1 MPYIGNELAAQF
13 QAFET
18 QTITGDGSTGY
29 TLDRAVAN
37 GKELLV
43 YINNVKQE
51 EGSGKSYTASG
62 TTITFSEAVASTD
75 SCYVVYMGLAMGTV
89 TAPDGSIVSAQLAN
103 ANLEMPNTLDMNG
116 NELILDADADT
127 SITSD
132 TDDQIDFKTGG
143 SDRLIIEAD
152 GDVKIGTTSDPS
164 HGTADN
170 HVLAISGKQNN
181 GSGVL
186 AFIDTAGNSD
196 ALLTGDNGT
205 LTVNVDSSNA
215 TSSSSLQIRVDNSEK
230 MRIDDSG
237 NVIIGSTTSPTGAS
251 DNLVISNTN
260 WDAVNDTSDTNV
272 VGILISPSGRLFS
285 QIDGNAT
292 GVESHL
298 VNNIHSSGATCS
310 LIQYRTLNSEEG
322 SLTGNSSGLTINNVS
337 DYRKKER
344 ITDLTGSIDVIK
356 TLKPRQYYYRKEFGK
371 PTRAYAGF
379 IAHEVQDSLL
389 PHMTNGVKDG
399 VVTKENK
406 ENDEHHDM
414 EVGDP
419 VYQTVAYGDNELITR
434 LVGAVQ
440 ELSAKVETLEAEL
453 AKLKG

>member
-1 MPYIGNELAAQF
+1 MTRSNVQLGGQEL
-13 QAFET
+13 
-18 QTITGDGSTGY
+18 
-29 TLDRAVAN
+29 
-37 GKELLV
+37 K
-43 YINNVKQE
+43 
-51 EGSGKSYTASG
+51 
-62 TTITFSEAVASTD
+62 
-75 SCYVVYMGLAMGTV
+75 
-89 TAPDGSIVSAQLAN
+89 
-103 ANLEMPNTLDMNG
+103 
-116 NELILDADADT
+116 LDADADT
-127 SITSD
+127 TITAD
-132 TDDQIDFKTGG
+132 TDDQIDFKVGG
-143 SDRLIIEAD
+143 TDRLSIGSTSTFVD
-152 GDVKIGTTSDPS
+152 DVS
-164 HGTADN
+164 
-170 HVLAISGKQNN
+170 ISGSSPTLALADTDVSNN
-181 GSGVL
+181 KVEFSYDELLTIDIDPNNARGSTGL
-186 AFIDTAGNSD
+186 LIKGDGNSHVK
-196 ALLTGDNGT
+196 L
-205 LTVNVDSSNA
+205 
-215 TSSSSLQIRVDNSEK
+215 
-230 MRIDDSG
+230 DDSG

-251 DNLVISNTN
+251 DCLVVSATN

-292 GVESHL
+292 GIEVL
-298 VNNIHSSGATCS
+298 LANNIHSSGATCS

-344 ITDLTGSIDVIK
+344 VTDLTDSIDVIK

-399 VVTKENK
+399 VVTKESKANG
-406 ENDEHHDM
+406 EHHDM

-440 ELSAKVETLEAEL
+440 ELSAKVETLEAEV